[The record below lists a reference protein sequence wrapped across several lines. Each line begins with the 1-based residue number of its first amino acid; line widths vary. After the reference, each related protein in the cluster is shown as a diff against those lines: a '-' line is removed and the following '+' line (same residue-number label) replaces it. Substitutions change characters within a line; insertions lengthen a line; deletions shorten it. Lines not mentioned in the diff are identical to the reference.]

1 MKRLSHEKL
10 HALGTIFASIAI
22 ILAVAFI
29 LSGGTA
35 SPLWG
40 PASAQDDAK
49 PWVMELP

>member
-1 MKRLSHEKL
+1 MKDLSPEKL

-29 LSGGTA
+29 LSGGTS
-35 SPLWG
+35 SPLW
-40 PASAQDDAK
+40 PAAAQDEQK

>member
-1 MKRLSHEKL
+1 MKDLSPEKL

-29 LSGGTA
+29 LSGGTS
-35 SPLWG
+35 SPLFG
-40 PASAQDDAK
+40 PDSEQDSPK